1 MKIDGTSLSPVGSVQ
16 AAARASQV
24 NKNMQGSQRDK
35 VAVSENAQ
43 VFRKLVQKTKELP
56 EIREAKVNEIRER
69 IARGEFS
76 LDAESIAESMLSPE
90 GMGEE

>member
-1 MKIDGTSLSPVGSVQ
+1 MKIDGTSLSPVGSIQ
-16 AAARASQV
+16 AATRAAQV
-24 NKNMQGSQRDK
+24 NKNIQSSERDK

-43 VFRKLVQKTKELP
+43 VFRKLVQKAKELP
-56 EIREAKVNEIRER
+56 EIREAKVNELRGQ

-76 LDAESIAESMLSPE
+76 LDAQSIAESMLSPE